1 MAEAASSS
9 SRRPARIKP
18 KSAAADDGE
27 EHLCLICLSNADD
40 HEDRARGLDCGMCS
54 ACGTF
59 YCCDCKPELSRR
71 AALAA
76 GAGKYRAPGWDKCPA
91 CREPLRASHEEN
103 VVRLEKLLETR
114 TEGRH
119 VVRVQ
124 YKLGLAYEL
133 GRGCVVDE
141 ARAAHFYG
149 LAAEAGHVRAMFA
162 LAIALDEGRG
172 CDRDEGLAAGWFAA
186 AAHRGAA
193 KAQFSLGIRF
203 AEGRGVDKDPARAAE
218 WFSAAAAQ
226 GHAKAACNL
235 GIMHAAGSGVAQDDT
250 LAAFHYRQAA
260 RGGVARAMFDLA
272 CLYARGRGM
281 AKDDVAAL
289 AWCQKAAKL
298 GDGTAMLNLAAIY
311 ADGRGVDKDLDA
323 AEAWL
328 AKAASAGCSAGAAPN
343 AALAKLIEADVE
355 SAKPPPLR
363 ASLKTAARPTVKT
376 NTAWFARLGVSSPS
390 SNNRGRPARAERPLA
405 LA

>member
-18 KSAAADDGE
+18 KDAAADDGE

-76 GAGKYRAPGWDKCPA
+76 GDAKYQALGWDKCPA

-162 LAIALDEGRG
+162 LAIAVDEGRG
-172 CDRDEGLAAGWFAA
+172 VARDEALAAAWFAA

-203 AEGRGVDKDPARAAE
+203 AEGRGVDKDAARAAE

-289 AWCQKAAKL
+289 AWCTKAADL
-298 GDGTAMLNLAAIY
+298 GDTTAM
-311 ADGRGVDKDLDA
+311 V
-323 AEAWL
+323 
-328 AKAASAGCSAGAAPN
+328 APRRP
-343 AALAKLIEADVE
+343 D
-355 SAKPPPLR
+355 SR
-363 ASLKTAARPTVKT
+363 AVSARPRS
-376 NTAWFARLGVSSPS
+376 ARARRRRLPPSPVLT
-390 SNNRGRPARAERPLA
+390 RAPARR
-405 LA
+405 